1 MLHEFNQFLSIV
13 DADLLL
19 LIKIGLL
26 IAVIVLAQWLTNN
39 WITRYAQRQQQLDIT
54 LLHAARRPLLLGL
67 WLLGFSW
74 IGEVLAS
81 AIKNESLALLSQ
93 IREPLLVILLA
104 WFLIRVISILQALL
118 LSPSASRLAWDAS
131 TAEAVGK
138 VLKIIVVI
146 SALLMMMQL
155 FGLSISGVLAFGGV
169 GGIAIGFAA
178 KDMLANVFG
187 GLMIQMDKPFST
199 GDWIRTTDKSI
210 EGVVEKIGWRMTR
223 LRTFNKNPVYVPNGI
238 FATIPIETPSRMT
251 NRQIHAIIGIRYDDI
266 DQMQSIIEKVEKL
279 LADHEHIDHEEP
291 CRVYFD
297 LFNASSLD
305 FVIWAF
311 SSVTNSSDFKK
322 IKGKI
327 LLDVADI
334 IAGHGAE
341 IAYPTQ
347 TLHIQKPE

>member
-1 MLHEFNQFLSIV
+1 MNEFMQNITPIQMSGILLFLAIVVHIGLSFTLNKLSKHLDSTKTQIDDYFV
-13 DADLLL
+13 DALSAPLKVLVWYGWIYFSMLQLKVDFPALGQITEYIDITPIVILAWGIL
-19 LIKIGLL
+19 RLISSIEKVMLEREAKVDKDSIRLFTRLIKI
-26 IAVIVLAQWLTNN
+26 AFVFVFV
-39 WITRYAQRQQQLDIT
+39 
-54 LLHAARRPLLLGL
+54 
-67 WLLGFSW
+67 LGFAQYFGYS
-74 IGEVLAS
+74 VS
-81 AIKNESLALLSQ
+81 
-93 IREPLLVILLA
+93 
-104 WFLIRVISILQALL
+104 SILTL
-118 LSPSASRLAWDAS
+118 
-131 TAEAVGK
+131 
-138 VLKIIVVI
+138 
-146 SALLMMMQL
+146 
-155 FGLSISGVLAFGGV
+155 GGV
-169 GGIAIGFAA
+169 GGIVIGFAA

-266 DQMQSIIEKVEKL
+266 AQMQSIIEKVEKL

-311 SSVTNSSDFKK
+311 SSVTNSSEFKK

-334 IAGHGAE
+334 IAEHGAE

>member
-1 MLHEFNQFLSIV
+1 MNEFMQNITPIQMSGVLLFVAIVVHIGLSFTLNKLSKHLDSTKTQIDDYFIDALSAPLKVLVWYGWIYFSMMQFRADFPALGKIIGYVDITPIFILAWGILRLISGIEKFMLEKEGNVDKDSIR
-13 DADLLL
+13 LFTR
-19 LIKIGLL
+19 LIKIVFVFAIILG
-26 IAVIVLAQWLTNN
+26 VAQ
-39 WITRYAQRQQQLDIT
+39 YF
-54 LLHAARRPLLLGL
+54 GY
-67 WLLGFSW
+67 S
-74 IGEVLAS
+74 VS
-81 AIKNESLALLSQ
+81 
-93 IREPLLVILLA
+93 
-104 WFLIRVISILQALL
+104 SILTL
-118 LSPSASRLAWDAS
+118 
-131 TAEAVGK
+131 
-138 VLKIIVVI
+138 
-146 SALLMMMQL
+146 
-155 FGLSISGVLAFGGV
+155 GGV
-169 GGIAIGFAA
+169 GGIVVGFAA

-223 LRTFNKNPVYVPNGI
+223 LRTFNKNPIYVPNGI

-251 NRQIHAIIGIRYDDI
+251 NRQIHEIIGIRYDDI
-266 DQMQSIIEKVEKL
+266 DQMQSIIEKVEKM

-311 SSVTNSSDFKK
+311 SSVTDSSEFKK
-322 IKGKI
+322 IKGRL

-334 IAGHGAE
+334 IAEHGAE